1 MSGRQGAGLPRRPVA
16 STYWSEVTTKPEG
29 LKKAKAI
36 QGKKGPVRPS
46 QLLLATAENYDF

>member
-16 STYWSEVTTKPEG
+16 PTCWGEVTTKPQV
-29 LKKAKAI
+29 LTKAKVI
-36 QGKKGPVRPS
+36 QGKKGPVRHS